1 MPDTTAHAHILHTIG
16 CVSGFS
22 AVALGAFG
30 AHALGNR
37 LTGVSDAATKLANWR
52 TAATYHLVHTLAILY
67 VAGRVDRQ
75 PVAASNAVVQ
85 RASLPG
91 YLFGLGNLLFS
102 GSIYL
107 LVLDTRRAYSRIL
120 GPTTPLG
127 GLAYLAGWAALYWS

>member
-1 MPDTTAHAHILHTIG
+1 MPDAHNHASILHTIG
-16 CVSGFS
+16 CFSGFS

-30 AHALGNR
+30 AHALGKR
-37 LTGVSDAATKLANWR
+37 LANVPDSATKLANWR
-52 TAATYHLVHTLAILY
+52 TAATYHLIHTLAILY
-67 VAGRVDRQ
+67 VAGRLDRQ
-75 PVAASNAVVQ
+75 PVAAATAVQ
-85 RASLPG
+85 RSSLPG